1 MQMGFVT
8 KTPKGLSWAE
18 GAGGTGSAQG
28 RSGLWIARVGEPRLG
43 GETGVGCSLSS
54 HLLPASI
61 LTPPS
66 AGPLGAVAWG
76 MCQGAKARTGDSDS

>member
-8 KTPKGLSWAE
+8 KTSKGLSWAE
-18 GAGGTGSAQG
+18 GAGGTGSARG

-61 LTPPS
+61 LTPT
-66 AGPLGAVAWG
+66 LGWT
-76 MCQGAKARTGDSDS
+76 TGGCSLGHVSGSQSQDW